1 MITADVSD
9 LEVEVKHLTT
19 ILSFNLYKHLSA
31 LKSPTFPYM
40 PPYMECFNTW
50 ECPMCRINGKHM
62 EWSFQLFQN
71 HLNGV
76 SWCDTTCFF
85 FTLMCSECFSYYY
98 YHPQWIL
105 ILLWSTSAEMIWMI
119 LSSEKRAVWQ
129 ETSQESHQPLLTRK
143 RRKKRRAAWSV
154 LIGCCAFCCRGI
166 NIPVPVLAIL
176 RNKFSLA
183 LSR

>member
-62 EWSFQLFQN
+62 EWSFQLFQH

-85 FTLMCSECFSYYY
+85 YSYVL
-98 YHPQWIL
+98 WVL
-105 ILLWSTSAEMIWMI
+105 FILLL
-119 LSSEKRAVWQ
+119 LSSTMNINIIMVNISRDDMDDFILLK
-129 ETSQESHQPLLTRK
+129 TGCLTRNLSGITPAPPDQEEEKEKKSSLK
-143 RRKKRRAAWSV
+143 RPDW
-154 LIGCCAFCCRGI
+154 L
-166 NIPVPVLAIL
+166 L
-176 RNKFSLA
+176 RFLLQRNQYPC
-183 LSR
+183 SRVGYST